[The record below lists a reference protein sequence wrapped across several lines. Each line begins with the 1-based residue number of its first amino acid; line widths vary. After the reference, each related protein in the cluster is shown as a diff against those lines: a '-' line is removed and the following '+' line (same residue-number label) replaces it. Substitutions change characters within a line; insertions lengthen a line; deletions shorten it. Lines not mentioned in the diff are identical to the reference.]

1 MRTLKS
7 LPWGLCYDNWQ
18 KNVEIESQVVGK
30 VPHQGVQRSG
40 LVPAAFNTTTTT
52 ITMQP

>member
-1 MRTLKS
+1 MTIGR
-7 LPWGLCYDNWQ
+7 
-18 KNVEIESQVVGK
+18 KNVELESQVVGK

-52 ITMQP
+52 TTTITMQP